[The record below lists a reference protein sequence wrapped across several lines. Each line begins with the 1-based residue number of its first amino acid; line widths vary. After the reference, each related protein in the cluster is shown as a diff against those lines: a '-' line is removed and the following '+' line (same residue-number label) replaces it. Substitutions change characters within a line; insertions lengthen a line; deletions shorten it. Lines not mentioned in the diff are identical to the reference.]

1 MSSDE
6 LINSA
11 LNAAAN
17 EVEENLNDS
26 TNSSSSSVDKQTLQA
41 MSEQL
46 QQSLV
51 CGICLDKMYQPCTIL
66 CQHTFCH
73 ECLVKHKE
81 RSCPICKLKF
91 VLPVEY
97 NRIIDTAS
105 SVFFH
110 NEWIERDEQY
120 QHAVMRRDLKTKV
133 ETQIRREIFEQVVN
147 GNSSVNIDP
156 DADANDDS
164 DSDEFNAGGL
174 NEAADELFGHREHT
188 RVLDGIIKNLQ
199 DTIGLKTIEDIFKT
213 ATILHVVFKTL
224 IAIGCLMILTPVLSY
239 IPYVSHLCLFVEA
252 ILGTIFTATFVV
264 ALIGLNLMMAKVST
278 RLRSHAARS
287 AVQ

>member
-1 MSSDE
+1 MSSGE
-6 LINSA
+6 LIDSA
-11 LNAAAN
+11 LNAVAN

-26 TNSSSSSVDKQTLQA
+26 TNSSSSSTVDKQTLQA
-41 MSEQL
+41 MADHL

-81 RSCPICKLKF
+81 RSCPICKIKF

-105 SVFFH
+105 SIFFH
-110 NEWIERDEQY
+110 NDWIERDEQY
-120 QHAVMRRDLKTKV
+120 QHSVLRRDLKTKV
-133 ETQIRREIFEQVVN
+133 EEQIRREIFEQVVN
-147 GNSSVNIDP
+147 GNPNPVADP
-156 DADANDDS
+156 DDEHDS
-164 DSDEFNAGGL
+164 DSEEFAGGL
-174 NEAADELFGHREHT
+174 NEAADELFGRREHN

-252 ILGTIFTATFVV
+252 ILGTIFTATFAV
-264 ALIGLNLMMAKVST
+264 ALIGLNLTMAKVST
-278 RLRSHAARS
+278 RLRSHAGRVVA
-287 AVQ
+287 AAH